1 MSPTPLGEQLPPS
14 VIEDLARLLEEHP
27 PLPEHPTAD
36 EAALLLEELEPVT
49 IEELD
54 P

>member
-1 MSPTPLGEQLPPS
+1 MSPTPLGEYLPPS
-14 VIEDLARLLEEHP
+14 TIEALLAIRDNTP

-36 EAALLLEELEPVT
+36 EAGLLLEELEPVT